1 MAEDRKCAATR
12 THKPHLWSR
21 TTKKTVT
28 EETAGD
34 TFQCPG
40 SAHVGLREVKKG
52 EISADRLAEI
62 RLSVAESRG
71 RSMFADPTPDMDR
84 FHGAMCRCGV
94 HRKPKGLAVHSAD
107 DGMCTVHPERQPQP
121 YVRGASE

>member
-1 MAEDRKCAATR
+1 MADDKPCTSTR

-34 TFQCPG
+34 TFQCSG
-40 SAHVGLREVKKG
+40 SERVETVRKG
-52 EISADRLAEI
+52 EISAARLAEI
-62 RLSVAESRG
+62 RESVAASRG

-107 DGMCTVHPERQPQP
+107 DGLCTVHPERQPQP